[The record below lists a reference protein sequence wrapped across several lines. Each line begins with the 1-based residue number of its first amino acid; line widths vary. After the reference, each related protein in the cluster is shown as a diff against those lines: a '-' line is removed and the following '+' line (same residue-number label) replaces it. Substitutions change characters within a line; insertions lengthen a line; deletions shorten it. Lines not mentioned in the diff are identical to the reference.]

1 KLYLLNESQASVIDT
16 TSGIITDSG
25 KTLSGKL
32 GDKYNT
38 LAKEAADNIKNF
50 QGKKLRSF
58 NDAMASIN
66 ELANNPKMKLSQAD
80 KTVVSNALKQM
91 DLSALADRFKG

>member
-1 KLYLLNESQASVIDT
+1 MKDQAIAVVKLYLLNESQASVIDT

-38 LAKEAADNIKNF
+38 LAKEAADNIKN
-50 QGKKLRSF
+50 R
-58 NDAMASIN
+58 
-66 ELANNPKMKLSQAD
+66 
-80 KTVVSNALKQM
+80 
-91 DLSALADRFKG
+91 

>member
-1 KLYLLNESQASVIDT
+1 MKDQAIAVVKLYLLNESQASVIDT

-38 LAKEAADNIKNF
+38 LAREAADNIKNF

-80 KTVVSNALKQM
+80 KTVVSNAL
-91 DLSALADRFKG
+91 

>member
-1 KLYLLNESQASVIDT
+1 MKDQAIAVVKLYLLNESQASVIDT

-38 LAKEAADNIKNF
+38 LAKEVADNIKT
-50 QGKKLRSF
+50 S
-58 NDAMASIN
+58 
-66 ELANNPKMKLSQAD
+66 
-80 KTVVSNALKQM
+80 VVRN
-91 DLSALADRFKG
+91 SAVLMMLWHLLMN